1 MQTEF
6 PFPHHKLDAWR
17 VAVELATKG
26 RKLAERIPTGDRDLA
41 AQLRRS
47 STAAVLLIGE
57 GAGRRTAGNK
67 RARFSEARG
76 ECSETAA
83 AAELAAVL
91 GVVPEAEAREVVH
104 LAGRVAAMLTRLIQR
119 FN

>member
-1 MQTEF
+1 MQTDF

-47 STAAVLLIGE
+47 STASVLLIGE

-83 AAELAAVL
+83 AELAAAL
-91 GVVPEAEAREVVH
+91 GLVPATEAREVVH

-119 FN
+119 FS

>member
-26 RKLAERIPTGDRDLA
+26 RHLAERIPTGDRDLA

-47 STAAVLLIGE
+47 STAAVLLGGSDAARPDFGSNLDTYRVQIRKV
-57 GAGRRTAGNK
+57 GR
-67 RARFSEARG
+67 
-76 ECSETAA
+76 
-83 AAELAAVL
+83 
-91 GVVPEAEAREVVH
+91 
-104 LAGRVAAMLTRLIQR
+104 
-119 FN
+119 